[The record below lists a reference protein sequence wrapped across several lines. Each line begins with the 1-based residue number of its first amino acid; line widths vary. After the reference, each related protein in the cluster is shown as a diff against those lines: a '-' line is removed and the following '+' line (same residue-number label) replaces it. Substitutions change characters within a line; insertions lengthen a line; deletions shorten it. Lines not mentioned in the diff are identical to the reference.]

1 MKEASALLDL
11 LRQSCSFEAEN
22 MEDYIN
28 GTDNSS
34 QDDETDEQ
42 QSFFAPALT
51 DNALNY

>member
-1 MKEASALLDL
+1 MYSEED
-11 LRQSCSFEAEN
+11 EAEN

-42 QSFFAPALT
+42 QSFFAPVVSEEIINNHNLSGN
-51 DNALNY
+51 DNLI